1 MNQNFQLF
9 LRQFT
14 LVFFDNIFI
23 FSSDWQDHLKHVRQ
37 TLNVIR
43 DNHLFLKNL
52 KYEFRVENVKYMAHI
67 ISGNGVELDRD
78 KVQAVFDERDLGLA

>member
-1 MNQNFQLF
+1 M
-9 LRQFT
+9 
-14 LVFFDNIFI
+14 
-23 FSSDWQDHLKHVRQ
+23 RQ

-52 KYEFRVENVKYMAHI
+52 KYEFRVENVKNMAHI

>member
-1 MNQNFQLF
+1 M
-9 LRQFT
+9 
-14 LVFFDNIFI
+14 
-23 FSSDWQDHLKHVRQ
+23 RQ